1 MQETQEMQ
9 VWSLGQEDTLEGDLQ
24 YSFLGNLMSRGALW
38 VTAHG
43 VAELDMTEPVS
54 TTYYYSFITAKGHK
68 SESARKFLRDI
79 SPSTPEHIYT
89 SCCQHVT
96 VPMANQETSPA
107 PQRLQIFVEAL
118 FLGHDWWA
126 PWLSP
131 VSTSQHSSHMTA
143 LSNVAPP
150 HSESLLTRN

>member
-9 VWSLGQEDTLEGDLQ
+9 VWSLGQEDPLEGDLQ

-68 SESARKFLRDI
+68 SEPARKFLRDI
-79 SPSTPEHIYT
+79 SPSTSQHIYT
-89 SCCQHVT
+89 SCCQCVT

-107 PQRLQIFVEAL
+107 PRDRRFLSRLYFSCVID
-118 FLGHDWWA
+118 GP